1 MDTKTRCKM
10 ISAIIIGLLMMS
22 SYAMAQTE
30 EPTVANYFGVGARAM
45 GMGGAFI
52 GVADDFTAIHWN
64 PAGLAQIKHAE
75 LVGGLSH
82 TILDIN
88 TSFYG
93 TEQEERESTTR
104 PNSLGLVWPVRVGRG
119 ERLAFAFGVNRIQGF
134 DERISVRG
142 FDESDDPTFGQLDI
156 DERRSNTG
164 NIYAWSF
171 GGAGHISR
179 NITLGASFDFWDG
192 NHFQELDV
200 LATDTT
206 NVDTEIYDFNF
217 YDTTERDYWGF
228 SGKIGMLAKLSKHV
242 KIGAAVTVPML
253 LEVDENWT
261 QDTVIKLDDG
271 SEEFDSDDG
280 YINYSIQR
288 PFEFGGGIAVN
299 YEQLLLAADLQYADW
314 TQTEYSE
321 PPAQDVSNA
330 DFDDYY
336 EDTLQ
341 LRFGGE
347 FSIPA
352 IDSKVRAGYW
362 YNPIAF
368 FAEDVTDNRDFFTF
382 GVGTLVD
389 DVLELNLAYLLGLW
403 EKSTD
408 TGEQKYTSHQ
418 IFFSMAYRY

>member
-1 MDTKTRCKM
+1 
-10 ISAIIIGLLMMS
+10 
-22 SYAMAQTE
+22 
-30 EPTVANYFGVGARAM
+30 
-45 GMGGAFI
+45 
-52 GVADDFTAIHWN
+52 
-64 PAGLAQIKHAE
+64 
-75 LVGGLSH
+75 
-82 TILDIN
+82 
-88 TSFYG
+88 
-93 TEQEERESTTR
+93 
-104 PNSLGLVWPVRVGRG
+104 
-119 ERLAFAFGVNRIQGF
+119 
-134 DERISVRG
+134 
-142 FDESDDPTFGQLDI
+142 
-156 DERRSNTG
+156 
-164 NIYAWSF
+164 
-171 GGAGHISR
+171 
-179 NITLGASFDFWDG
+179 
-192 NHFQELDV
+192 
-200 LATDTT
+200 
-206 NVDTEIYDFNF
+206 
-217 YDTTERDYWGF
+217 
-228 SGKIGMLAKLSKHV
+228 MLAKLSKHV